1 MAEIMASHIS
11 PSFKF
16 GMIGSQAEVT
26 MSAVISAAGIN
37 SHSST
42 GSSSSPPRQPASDA
56 ASILSVIS
64 IAIIFLSNIAC
75 LRSLALFRG
84 NVAVIVVLLLDSK
97 DYVSDSFSKM
107 GH

>member
-1 MAEIMASHIS
+1 
-11 PSFKF
+11 
-16 GMIGSQAEVT
+16 
-26 MSAVISAAGIN
+26 MSAITSAAGI
-37 SHSST
+37 SSQSST

-84 NVAVIVVLLLDSK
+84 NVLVIVVLLLDWNGS
-97 DYVSDSFSKM
+97 VSDSFSKK

>member
-37 SHSST
+37 SQSDGSST

-84 NVAVIVVLLLDSK
+84 DVVVIVVLLLAS
-97 DYVSDSFSKM
+97 
-107 GH
+107 G